1 MNSFELYKDII
12 NLYREVDLE
21 CNLKLDDVLKKINN
35 KGTITTVKEV
45 IRELDNNELE
55 VLAKCGRLD
64 LSLENLILDE
74 KYRDLFNEEDIE
86 ICKERLNKYKN
97 IENKDEE

>member
-55 VLAKCGRLD
+55 GLAKCGRLD

>member
-74 KYRDLFNEEDIE
+74 KYRYLFNEEDIE